1 MAELLKKPFR
11 KVMEDLLYILHFPSF
26 LMNYDLEHLHEVDF
40 NVTYHRYPQQYEI
53 TLIQVFYLKDG
64 P

>member
-11 KVMEDLLYILHFPSF
+11 KVIILHFPSF
-26 LMNYDLEHLHEVDF
+26 LMNYDLELLHEVDF